1 MPCISIYSA
10 VQQKLNIDMRTHNHT
25 HSYVHRRS
33 LCALTITHTHS
44 YVHRRSLCALTITH
58 THTHIRMYTGDQ
70 SAHSQSHTHSY
81 VHRRSIC
88 ALTITHTF
96 VCTQEINLVQSTVRL
111 YESLLKPLIH
121 PPEPTPPGVIPPATK
136 PIQPSDSQVRCS

>member
-1 MPCISIYSA
+1 MYTGDHSA
-10 VQQKLNIDMRTHNHT
+10 HSQSHTHIRMYTGDHSAHSQSHTHTHTFVCTQEINLRTHN
-25 HSYVHRRS
+25 
-33 LCALTITHTHS
+33 
-44 YVHRRSLCALTITH
+44 
-58 THTHIRMYTGDQ
+58 HTHIRMYTGDQ
-70 SAHSQSHTHSY
+70 SAHSQSHTQSY